1 MPFCMASLKFVRACF
16 TTDSSACAPVVP
28 GFHYII
34 VEWVHEV
41 KSYMLN
47 NPISSGILHRQCSSP
62 VIGTN

>member
-41 KSYMLN
+41 KSY
-47 NPISSGILHRQCSSP
+47 ISSITQFPLAYFIDNAPLR
-62 VIGTN
+62 